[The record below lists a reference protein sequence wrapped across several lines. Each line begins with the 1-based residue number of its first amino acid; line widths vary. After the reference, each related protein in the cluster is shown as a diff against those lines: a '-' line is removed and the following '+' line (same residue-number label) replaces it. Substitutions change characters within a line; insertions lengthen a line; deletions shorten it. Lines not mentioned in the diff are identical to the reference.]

1 MSLKKFNIF
10 FILISLLVMTLFYLY
25 IARLLQNNI
34 DTQVQ
39 NSVRS
44 SGIELRQQL
53 YSNFNLI
60 EQRFV
65 HYEEVSLLKLKEVA
79 QSVDKNTT
87 TETLVSLSSI
97 LNHNVY
103 DGHYEIYLIDENKKV
118 IESTSKGDVGLDYN
132 EYPYFSKA
140 LDKLQEGTI
149 EYKISAPT
157 YDEYALDIAQYYV
170 VATNDGQWVM
180 IGFVL
185 PFDDYIHTQPETLND
200 VFPALKQVD
209 LFILTYDSI
218 QHINTQA
225 HKIKDFKTAGAEKE
239 YYANMM
245 MKDLSL
251 EKRQDSGVIE
261 SIAGFFSE
269 QNMVQLLKVDDE
281 SEVYTLVDS
290 SFENSAD
297 DFMFIAKLTF
307 DHEYF
312 RQGYDELKNLMHL
325 FVSFIFLFILFAFI
339 IIYSFVIKKVSAI
352 VYEMQSDEAIK
363 IEGFMFSEFKFFV
376 KRYNSFLL
384 RWQEEVH
391 RLNDITLTDEL
402 TQCANRRH
410 FNQIMKSQ
418 IDLFKRYQHPFSM
431 IMYDIDDFKAIND
444 SYGHTQGDTVLTKM
458 SEDVRQ
464 HLRSSDILCRIGGEE
479 FAIILPDTDE
489 EAATVVASK
498 IRETI
503 EKHIYIDKQSVT
515 ISLGVSEFTGG
526 HNFNSF
532 YSSTDQLLYQAKNSG
547 KNCVVSRKTSK
558 K

>member
-1 MSLKKFNIF
+1 MSLKKFNLF
-10 FILISLLVMTLFYLY
+10 FILISFLVMTLFYLY

-39 NSVRS
+39 ANVHTSAV
-44 SGIELRQQL
+44 EFRQQL
-53 YSNFNLI
+53 YTHFNTLQ
-60 EQRFV
+60 QRFV
-65 HYEEVSLLKLKEVA
+65 HYEEVSLLKLHEVA
-79 QSVDKNTT
+79 KTVDENSTS
-87 TETLVSLSSI
+87 ETLLSLSSI

-103 DGHYEIYLIDENKKV
+103 DGHYEIYLIDKNKEV
-118 IESTSKGDVGLDYN
+118 VASTSKGDIGLDYK

-140 LDKLQEGTI
+140 LDKLQDGTI
-149 EYKISAPT
+149 DYKISAPT

-170 VATNDGQWVM
+170 LPAANGRWVM

-185 PFDDYIHTQPETLND
+185 PFDDYISSESETIAN
-200 VFPALKQVD
+200 VFPALNKVD

-225 HKIKDFKTAGAEKE
+225 HKMKDFKTAGAEKE
-239 YYANMM
+239 YYSNMM
-245 MKDLSL
+245 MKELDLVKSP
-251 EKRQDSGVIE
+251 ENDVIE
-261 SIAGFFSE
+261 TIAGFFTE
-269 QNMVQLLKVDDE
+269 QNMVQLQKLNDE

-307 DHEYF
+307 EHEYF
-312 RQGYDELKNLMHL
+312 REGYNELKNLMHL

-339 IIYSFVIKKVSAI
+339 LIYSFVIKKVSAI
-352 VYEMQSDEAIK
+352 VHEMQSDEVIK
-363 IEGFMFSEFKFFV
+363 MQGFMFSEFKFFV
-376 KRYNSFLL
+376 KRYNSFLV
-384 RWQEEVH
+384 RWQDEVH

-410 FNQIMKSQ
+410 FNQIVKSQ

-444 SYGHTQGDTVLTKM
+444 SYGHTQGDTVLIKM
-458 SEDVRQ
+458 SEDVRK
-464 HLRSSDILCRIGGEE
+464 HLRSNDVLCRIGGEE
-479 FAIILPDTDE
+479 FAIILPDTNE
-489 EAATVVASK
+489 EAATVVANK
-498 IRETI
+498 IRETL
-503 EKHIYIDKQSVT
+503 EKHTYIDNQSVT